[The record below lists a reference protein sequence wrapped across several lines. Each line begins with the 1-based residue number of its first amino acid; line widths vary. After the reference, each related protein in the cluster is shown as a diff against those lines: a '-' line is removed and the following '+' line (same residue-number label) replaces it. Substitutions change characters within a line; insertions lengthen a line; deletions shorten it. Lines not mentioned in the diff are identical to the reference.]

1 MLVFVAFVQVFYMIL
16 HNDMLEFHTVVA
28 SLETCST
35 MVLNKF
41 EFGPIKDTSM
51 TAALMFFGF
60 AISCSFLLINVL
72 LTIIMDAFTAIQ
84 DEQKELGNQYEIIDY
99 VRM

>member
-1 MLVFVAFVQVFYMIL
+1 MAFVQVFYLIL
-16 HNDMLEFHTVVA
+16 HNDMIEFHTVIA

-41 EFGPIKDTSM
+41 EFGPIKEASM

-60 AISCSFLLINVL
+60 AISCSFILINVL
-72 LTIIMDAFTAIQ
+72 LTIIMDAFGAVQ
-84 DEQKELGNQYEIIDY
+84 EEQMDLGNQYDIIEY
-99 VRM
+99 VKR

>member
-1 MLVFVAFVQVFYMIL
+1 MIL
-16 HNDMLEFHTVVA
+16 HNDMLEFHTVIA

-41 EFGPIKDTSM
+41 EFGPIKETSM

-60 AISCSFLLINVL
+60 AISCSFMLINVL
-72 LTIIMDAFTAIQ
+72 LTIIMDAFTAVQ
-84 DEQKELGNQYEIIDY
+84 EEQMDLGNEYEVIEF
-99 VRM
+99 VKR